1 MDLRN
6 GLKMRRDLDTSKRQ
20 LLMAKSVIRKQNRQI
35 SSLKESTIKYMTSND
50 LLKESAMKYM
60 TSNELYSECLE
71 KTMHKKQKYKDRSRT
86 LKDKLDEY
94 ERKDRLSK
102 AKRQSRRA
110 YMGSYMDFP
119 VFKAYCDEFPHVYF
133 WLLKSDD
140 EDLDIY
146 KNYVKKYFDA

>member
-35 SSLKESTIKYMTSND
+35 SSLKEST
-50 LLKESAMKYM
+50 MKYM
-60 TSNELYSECLE
+60 TSSELYSECLDSIIY
-71 KTMHKKQKYKDRSRT
+71 KKQKYKDRSRT
-86 LKDKLDEY
+86 LRDKLEKH
-94 ERKDRLSK
+94 ERKDRLAK

-110 YMGSYMDFP
+110 YMGSYMDFQ
-119 VFKAYCDEFPHVYF
+119 VFKAYCDEFPHVYS

-146 KNYVKKYFDA
+146 RNYVKKYINA

>member
-1 MDLRN
+1 M
-6 GLKMRRDLDTSKRQ
+6 
-20 LLMAKSVIRKQNRQI
+20 
-35 SSLKESTIKYMTSND
+35 
-50 LLKESAMKYM
+50 
-60 TSNELYSECLE
+60 SEILE
-71 KTMHKKQKYKDRSRT
+71 KTTHIKQKYKNISGRFRN
-86 LKDKLDEY
+86 KIEEY

-119 VFKAYCDEFPHVYF
+119 VFKAYCDEFPHVYS

-146 KNYVKKYFDA
+146 RNYVKKYFDA